1 MIVIPSIE
9 LRSGRAARTL
19 ADDERTLP
27 SDPVELAVQWRREN
41 ARVLHLLDADAMAGT
56 GANDPAVRAVAAAV
70 DIPVQLVARFESIE
84 ECEMWLRSGVYRIA
98 VHGLLVRDPAGV
110 KKLVER
116 FGPSRIVAGA
126 LTRGAKLA
134 PVCDGDKMPVL
145 EFCAN
150 ARRAGMHRTVAID
163 LDREGGL
170 RGPNYDELEEIARS
184 SGMRVT
190 AGGGIGQVEHLW
202 RLQELVPAG
211 VDSVVIGR
219 ALYDDRFPCQAL
231 WRKMETER
239 QSGGSADGVSTAPLR
254 SGEEARSEK

>member
-19 ADDERTLP
+19 ADDRATIP
-27 SDPVELAVQWRREN
+27 SDPVELAMQWRREN

-56 GANDPAVRAVAAAV
+56 GENGPAVRAVAAAV
-70 DIPVQLVARFESIE
+70 DIPVQLVARFESVD
-84 ECEMWLRSGVYRIA
+84 ECEMWLRSGVYRVA

-110 KKLVER
+110 GRLTER
-116 FGPSRIVAGA
+116 FGPSRVVAGA
-126 LTRGAKLA
+126 LTRDGRLA
-134 PVCDGDKMPVL
+134 PVCEGGEVEVL
-145 EFCAN
+145 EFCEC
-150 ARRAGMHRTVAID
+150 ARRAGMQRAVAID
-163 LDREGGL
+163 LDREGVL
-170 RGPNYDELEEIARS
+170 RGPNYDELERIAHG

-202 RLQELVPAG
+202 RLQELVSEG

-231 WRKMETER
+231 WRRMEIER
-239 QSGGSADGVSTAPLR
+239 RSAGSTTTAISTAPLR
-254 SGEEARSEK
+254 PE